1 MDDVLLAISRGWTW
15 GPKTPCVCEVRNL
28 LGTSRS
34 EQISLTR
41 DLLYFLFWL
50 WAAVAG
56 NRVPGFFF
64 PFLFFFQVYQETE
77 FLNVCWVWIV
87 SKGNVFI
94 GQPLEIKALIHAIT
108 QYSWGRLPF
117 LPLLIFLFDRVYLPV
132 FFSLF
137 CFPQSIRN
145 PLARG
150 WFVCLFFPFI
160 LRGKV
165 ACSSPPPTK
174 GFLCWGILVAF
185 EIHSYCTGRFLG
197 TATT

>member
-1 MDDVLLAISRGWTW
+1 MCCLQYQEA
-15 GPKTPCVCEVRNL
+15 GPEDQRHPMRVKSEIFWEQVDQ
-28 LGTSRS
+28 SRS
-34 EQISLTR
+34 PWLE
-41 DLLYFLFWL
+41 DLLYFLSWL
-50 WAAVAG
+50 WAAVVG
-56 NRVPGFFF
+56 NRVPFFF
-64 PFLFFFQVYQETE
+64 FLPFFSWVYQETE
-77 FLNVCWVWIV
+77 FLHVCWVWIV

-117 LPLLIFLFDRVYLPV
+117 LPLLIFLFDGVYLPV

-160 LRGKV
+160 PRGKV
-165 ACSSPPPTK
+165 A
-174 GFLCWGILVAF
+174 
-185 EIHSYCTGRFLG
+185 
-197 TATT
+197 